1 MNQDWKNK
9 TLESLENNT
18 WPPLPSDEGSYLIRN
33 CNRLRKKLLNEFTV
47 EDLREMI
54 GQDIGLKFLIPMAV
68 EILNN
73 NILAEGDMYEG
84 DLLSAVLSSDK
95 IYWQSSVENW
105 STIIEIYQRNEK
117 ALTNFD
123 TTWEIKKTWKALFED
138 FKNIN

>member
-18 WPPLPSDEGSYLIRN
+18 WPPLPSDENSYLIRN

-73 NILAEGDMYEG
+73 NILAEGDIYEG

-105 STIIEIYQRNEK
+105 NTIIEIYQRNEK
-117 ALTNFD
+117 ALTDFD
-123 TTWEIKKTWKALFED
+123 TTWEIKKKWKALFED